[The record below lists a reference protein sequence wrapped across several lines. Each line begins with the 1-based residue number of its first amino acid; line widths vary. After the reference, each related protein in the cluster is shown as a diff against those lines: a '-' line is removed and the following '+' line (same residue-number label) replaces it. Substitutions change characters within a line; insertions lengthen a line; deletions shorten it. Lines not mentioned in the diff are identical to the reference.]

1 MHVRPFRL
9 LGASACSRLEAQLA
23 PVLQAW
29 RTDWMPASSAGITA
43 TLRVQPLDLVHAAP
57 RATVEAA
64 VLHSAPD
71 AGACLLLKATSQ
83 RRALAVEWIPG
94 TDRARQLSTPS
105 PMSEALAERALDA
118 LQVRLLG
125 ARVGLGAQALPMAEL
140 DALLAAWGRAGSGA
154 ASVVITLGACVLS
167 FVVDGQRAAVAA
179 GETQPKAAQGGLA
192 PRQAGVSNARLR
204 LRAQLGHASL
214 AIESLCTLQPGDVL
228 RIDQRLDA
236 PLVLATERGEPVCR
250 GHLFSVQGRRAI
262 VVER

>member
-1 MHVRPFRL
+1 VQVRPFRL
-9 LGASACSRLEAQLA
+9 LGASACSRLEAQLD

-29 RTDWMPASSAGITA
+29 RTDWMPATSAGINA
-43 TLRVQPLDLVHAAP
+43 TLRVQPLDLAHAASHP
-57 RATVEAA
+57 GSEPA
-64 VLHSAPD
+64 VLYSVPD
-71 AGACLLLKATSQ
+71 AGACLLLNVTAQ
-83 RRALAVEWIPG
+83 RRALAAEWIPSN
-94 TDRARQLSTPS
+94 DRARRVTAPS
-105 PMSEALAERALDA
+105 PMSEALAERALEA

-125 ARVGLGAQALPMAEL
+125 TRIDLGAQALPMAER

-167 FVVDGQRAAVAA
+167 FLIDGRRAAVG
-179 GETQPKAAQGGLA
+179 GEAQPKAVQGGLA
-192 PRQAGVSNARLR
+192 PRQAGVGNARLR

-214 AIESLCTLQPGDVL
+214 AIESLCALQPGDVL

-236 PLVLATERGEPVCR
+236 PLVLTTERGEPVCH